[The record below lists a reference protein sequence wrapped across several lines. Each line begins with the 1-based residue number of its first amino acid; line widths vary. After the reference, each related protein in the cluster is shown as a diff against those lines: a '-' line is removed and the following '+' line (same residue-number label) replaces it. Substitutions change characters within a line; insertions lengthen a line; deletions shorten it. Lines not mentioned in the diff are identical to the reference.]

1 MIDVVHEIDA
11 VHRAVGAQT
20 VDAGEQRTVT
30 LTRTYDAS
38 VEDVWDA
45 CTNPERIPRWF
56 LPVSGELR
64 VGGRYQLEG
73 NAGGTVTACEAPHR
87 FEATWEF
94 DGNVT
99 WIAVELTAVEGDEER
114 TRFSLAHTAIVNDHW
129 EQYGPGAVGVGW
141 DLGLMGLFKHLE
153 SPDAP
158 LPKEGEL
165 LTSPEGRILAA
176 TLSGGWREADIA
188 FGTDAGAARAA
199 AERTRAFYT
208 GTEPDT
214 GG

>member
-20 VDAGEQRTVT
+20 VEGAERRTVT
-30 LTRTYDAS
+30 LTRTYDAP

-73 NAGGTVTACEAPHR
+73 NAGGTITACDAPHR

-99 WIAVELTAVEGDEER
+99 WIAVELAAVEGDEER
-114 TRFSLAHTAIVNDHW
+114 TRFSLAHTAVVNDHW
-129 EQYGPGAVGVGW
+129 EQFGPGAVGVGW
-141 DLGLMGLFKHLE
+141 DLGLMGLTLHLASGGDQVDSE
-153 SPDAP
+153 AVFAWQASPDGLRFMTMSSDGWRDAH
-158 LPKEGEL
+158 LASDVATAEEA
-165 LTSPEGRILAA
+165 TAQADRTLAA
-176 TLSGGWREADIA
+176 
-188 FGTDAGAARAA
+188 
-199 AERTRAFYT
+199 YT
-208 GTEPDT
+208 GVET
-214 GG
+214 

>member
-141 DLGLMGLFKHLE
+141 DLGLMGLTLHLASGGDAVDRE
-153 SPDAP
+153 AVFAWQASPDG
-158 LPKEGEL
+158 LRFM
-165 LTSPEGRILAA
+165 TSSSDGWRDAHVASAAVTAEEAAAQADRTLAA
-176 TLSGGWREADIA
+176 
-188 FGTDAGAARAA
+188 
-199 AERTRAFYT
+199 YT
-208 GTEPDT
+208 GAE
-214 GG
+214 G